1 VQCWPPAPKCFKFAP
16 QQPVTSTSAGDRL
29 SAGHDNQLSNYTE
42 DTECRSVLAVEGT
55 LLEGSPLKSSCAM
68 HCGGGVALDL
78 VAALASQM
86 YVEGCFRFVVT
97 LQHGSAIRQRE
108 DVKSD

>member
-1 VQCWPPAPKCFKFAP
+1 
-16 QQPVTSTSAGDRL
+16 
-29 SAGHDNQLSNYTE
+29 
-42 DTECRSVLAVEGT
+42 
-55 LLEGSPLKSSCAM
+55 M